1 MNLTAFITSF
11 FKRKEKF
18 AGREVRS
25 FHGAD
30 LSRLNSD
37 WLATGNSADSEI
49 RGGIRVLRQRCRE
62 LERNNDYVRR
72 YFKLVRNNVLGHCGI
87 GLQMK
92 VRERV
97 LNKEKKWVERYDT
110 LANTIIEDSWRDWSK
125 KENCSIGGNRNWV
138 DIQNIVLRSVARDGA
153 VLIRKHYP
161 AGRKVRFALEL
172 LEIDQLDHE
181 HNESKPDGSVIKFGI
196 RTLDGRVISYFILR
210 DHPGELFQPRMMGQW
225 REEVPANQI
234 LHLYDPER
242 VGQTTGVPWLVS
254 AMVRLKNLGAYEEA
268 EVVAARIGA
277 SKMGFLI
284 PNALAT
290 GGYAG
295 PDDGQGNKFMDVE
308 PGSIETLPRGYDFKP
323 FDPTHPST
331 AFQQFVKATLRGIS
345 AGLGVSYVSLAN
357 DLESVN
363 YSSIRAGLLEER
375 EEWKTI
381 QAWFVEW
388 FVRPVFEEWL
398 MWAASAGALKNSEG
412 GPALPVAKYDKWNQ
426 PEFKARRWDWVDPL
440 ADLQAAVLAVDKGF
454 KSRRQIISEGG
465 GDIEDTFSDISA
477 DEELAEEYDLDF
489 DKEATAA
496 MEANAQQEKP
506 DAPDDPKKPVDKT

>member
-11 FKRKEKF
+11 FKRKEIVSSPQ
-18 AGREVRS
+18 VRA

-37 WLATGNSADSEI
+37 WLATGNSADTEI
-49 RGGIRVLRQRCRE
+49 RGGIKVLRQRCRE

-72 YFKLVRNNVLGHCGI
+72 YFKLLRNNVLGHCGI

-97 LNKEKKWVERYDT
+97 LKDKKWVERYDT
-110 LANTIIEDSWRDWSK
+110 LANSIIEDSFYEWCK
-125 KENCSIGGNRNWV
+125 KEFCSIGGNRNWV
-138 DIQNIVLRSVARDGA
+138 DMQNLVLRSAARDGA
-153 VLIRKHYP
+153 VLLRKHYP
-161 AGRKVRFALEL
+161 ASNKFRFALEPI
-172 LEIDQLDHE
+172 EIDQLDHE
-181 HNESKPDGSVIKFGI
+181 YNESSNDSVTKMGIKTSRAGGV
-196 RTLDGRVISYFILR
+196 LGYYILR
-210 DHPGELFQPRMMGQW
+210 DHPGELFQPRMGGSW
-225 REEVPANQI
+225 VEFVPANRI
-234 LHLYDPER
+234 IHLYDPER

-284 PNALAT
+284 PNATAT
-290 GGYAG
+290 GGYVG
-295 PDDGQGNKFMDVE
+295 TDDGNGNKFMDVE

-331 AFQQFVKATLRGIS
+331 AFQQFIKATLRGIS

-381 QAWFVEW
+381 QSWFIEW

-398 MWAASAGALKNSEG
+398 EMAATAGALKNSEG
-412 GPALPVAKYDKWNQ
+412 GPVLPASKLDKWNH

-465 GDIEDTFSDISA
+465 GDIEDTFSDLSA
-477 DEELAEEYDLDF
+477 DEALAEDYDLDF
-489 DKEATAA
+489 DKEETSAMAA
-496 MEANAQQEKP
+496 NVQQSKP
-506 DAPDDPKKPVDKT
+506 DAPDDPLTKVKD

>member
-1 MNLTAFITSF
+1 MNLSDFITSFF
-11 FKRKEKF
+11 FKRKEKTT
-18 AGREVRS
+18 GHQVRS

-37 WLATGNSADSEI
+37 WLATGNSADAEI
-49 RGGIRVLRQRCRE
+49 RGGIKQLRDRCRE

-92 VRERV
+92 VKERV
-97 LNKEKKWVERYDT
+97 LKDKKWVERYDT
-110 LANTIIEDSWRDWSK
+110 LANSIIEDAWFKWGK
-125 KENCSIGGNRNWV
+125 KENCTIGANRNWI
-138 DIQNIVLRSVARDGA
+138 DLQNLVLRSVARDGA
-153 VLIRKHYP
+153 VLIRKHYNVNRDVP
-161 AGRKVRFALEL
+161 FALEMI
-172 LEIDQLDHE
+172 EIDQLDHNY
-181 HNESKPDGSVIKFGI
+181 NESGNDYVTKMGIKTARSGEV
-196 RTLDGRVISYFILR
+196 LSYYILR
-210 DHPGELFQPRMMGQW
+210 DHPGELFQPRIGGLW
-225 REEVPANQI
+225 VEEVSSKRI
-234 LHLYDPER
+234 IHLYDPER
-242 VGQTTGVPWLVS
+242 IGQTTGVPWLVS

-284 PNALAT
+284 PNATAT

-295 PDDGQGNKFMDVE
+295 PDDGNGNKFMDVE

-381 QAWFVEW
+381 QSWFIEW

-398 MWAASAGALKNSEG
+398 KMAASAGALKNSEG
-412 GPALPVAKYDKWNQ
+412 GPTLPASKLDKWNQ

-440 ADLQAAVLAVDKGF
+440 ADLQAAVLAVEKGF

-465 GDIEDTFSDISA
+465 GDIEDTFQDIAA
-477 DEELAEEYDLDF
+477 DEQLEEDLDLDF
-489 DKEATAA
+489 DPEATMA
-496 MEANAQQEKP
+496 ANAQQQKP
-506 DAPDDPKKPVDKT
+506 DAPDDPTKQTD